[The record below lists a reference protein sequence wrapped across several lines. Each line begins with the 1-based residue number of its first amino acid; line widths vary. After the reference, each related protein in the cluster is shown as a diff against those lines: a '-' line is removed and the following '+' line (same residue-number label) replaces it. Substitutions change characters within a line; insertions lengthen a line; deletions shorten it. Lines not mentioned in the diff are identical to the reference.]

1 MSIDLSGSLY
11 STIKHLTAEY
21 KELASAGESSSAKQ
35 KAGEIA
41 VLYKK
46 LSTMNPASREEYAL
60 RAAKWAEIATGKT
73 GTSPQHPKNPS
84 QEENTPAQTDALV
97 TTSNV
102 RWSDIGGLETVKQLI
117 METVVIAGLKRPESI
132 KPWKGILLFGPPGT
146 GKTLLAAAAA
156 GSLDAAFYNVKASDL
171 LSKYFGESAKLI
183 SELYE
188 SARCSAPSIVFIDEF
203 DSLTQTRDTERSEAS
218 RTVLA
223 SLLTELDGLA
233 DKKSDQLLLT
243 LAATNSPWDMDNAV
257 LSRFPRRI
265 YVTLPDR
272 RACSEI
278 LQIQLKGMDVSDL
291 SFDSLAEMCVENRY
305 AGRDLA
311 GLSQQ
316 AVWTMIHDANP
327 NLHALAELPFRE
339 LKERCLVTR
348 PLQMEDFRPAFAK
361 IRSPL
366 TKDTIDQYEQ
376 WNKEY
381 GSV

>member
-1 MSIDLSGSLY
+1 
-11 STIKHLTAEY
+11 Y

-60 RAAKWAEIATGKT
+60 RAVKWAEIAAGKT
-73 GTSPQHPKNPS
+73 GTSPQHPKNTA
-84 QEENTPAQTDALV
+84 QEENSPAQTDALV

-203 DSLTQTRDTERSEAS
+203 DSLTRTRDTERSEAS

-243 LAATNSPWDMDNAV
+243 LAATNSPWDMDSAV

-278 LQIQLKGMDVSDL
+278 LQIQLKGMDVSAL

-311 GLSQQ
+311 ALAQQ

-327 NLHALAELPFRE
+327 NLHTLAELPFRE